1 MIIRQGYWYRLL
13 LAITILSRHI
23 KAEKQKR
30 QIFRE
35 QVLPAL
41 GGKIP
46 EEAFK
51 ADRLALNRLNKE
63 GITVPDGIVLDAR
76 HIHKHPN
83 FDQRKPETIKAYG
96 QYVPPESRSHYNHPK
111 TVDTTYII
119 RRPFMHTNYQTSN
132 NFENIKLQSYPKPQI
147 YSNYRQFIPII
158 PPAKPGIYKPIVTPL
173 ILPADLFHVS
183 SWKMEY
189 DWDTIYEPF
198 DDYFVNNIA
207 LFNSNQE
214 NIIEDYSGFLN
225 EYHNQ
230 LSRHVSSKSNSIN
243 QRHLNF
249 CFKIYLINAQI
260 YLIMEGACVT
270 YRLSLFL
277 CDIISHTPSTAL
289 RLKLGPVS
297 LIFKLG
303 AVMPKNH
310 CILPVLLLVSIL
322 AAFCSAIVQKQIPM
336 DDYDEYQNFQP
347 VVGFRRPII
356 IKEES
361 KKEQDLSKIPGIPGV
376 DYPIYHTVPP
386 TSFSC
391 AYVPIVPGMYANVET
406 GCQAYHICH
415 DGREGHQ
422 GASFL
427 CTNGTLFNQHE
438 FACDWWYNVNCA
450 NAPSLY
456 RLNADPLKNPYV
468 PKETKD
474 ELRRR
479 LKIVVL

>member
-1 MIIRQGYWYRLL
+1 MMIIRQGYWYRLL

-51 ADRLALNRLNKE
+51 TDRLALNRLNKE
-63 GITVPDGIVLDAR
+63 GITVPDGIVLNAR
-76 HIHKHPN
+76 HVHKHPN
-83 FDQRKPETIKAYG
+83 FDQNKEIIKVYLTSDG
-96 QYVPPESRSHYNHPK
+96 QYVPLESRPHYNHLK

-132 NFENIKLQSYPKPQI
+132 NFENIKLQSHSKPQI

-183 SWKMEY
+183 SWKMGY

-214 NIIEDYSGFLN
+214 NV
-225 EYHNQ
+225 
-230 LSRHVSSKSNSIN
+230 LS
-243 QRHLNF
+243 
-249 CFKIYLINAQI
+249 
-260 YLIMEGACVT
+260 
-270 YRLSLFL
+270 
-277 CDIISHTPSTAL
+277 L

-303 AVMPKNH
+303 AVMPKNR
-310 CILPVLLLVSIL
+310 CILPVLLLASIL
-322 AAFCSAIVQKQIPM
+322 ACSAIVQKQIPM

-356 IKEES
+356 VKEES
-361 KKEQDLSKIPGIPGV
+361 KKEQDLNKIPGIPGV
-376 DYPIYHTVPP
+376 DYPIYHTVPR

-479 LKIVVL
+479 LKIVVF